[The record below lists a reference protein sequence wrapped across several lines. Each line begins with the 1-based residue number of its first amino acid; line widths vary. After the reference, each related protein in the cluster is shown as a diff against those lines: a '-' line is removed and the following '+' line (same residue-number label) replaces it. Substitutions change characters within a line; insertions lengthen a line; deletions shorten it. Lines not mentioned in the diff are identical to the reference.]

1 MMAANYRHIGG
12 QENRLGRHYSR
23 FPSYAPAA
31 PLCVN
36 HLQRKNSAAAGRI
49 GEVRLDWQGCI
60 IARKS
65 LSLFDRRTPSVTGI
79 MQHIGVSDHIRLL
92 VRADEGDR
100 MIDRRKIIALFGGA
114 ILASP
119 LEV

>member
-49 GEVRLDWQGCI
+49 GEVRLGENQGEKLFYDTAPAKKFSLINQLGAVCPV
-60 IARKS
+60 KS
-65 LSLFDRRTPSVTGI
+65 CREQGGFDDLLTKAFMTANTR
-79 MQHIGVSDHIRLL
+79 QRLL
-92 VRADEGDR
+92 
-100 MIDRRKIIALFGGA
+100 IRRR
-114 ILASP
+114 
-119 LEV
+119 